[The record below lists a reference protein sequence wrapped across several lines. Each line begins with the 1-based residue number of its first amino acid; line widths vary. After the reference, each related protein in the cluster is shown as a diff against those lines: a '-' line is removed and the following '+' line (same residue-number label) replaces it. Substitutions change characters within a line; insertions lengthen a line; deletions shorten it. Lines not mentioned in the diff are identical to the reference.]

1 MAGRFLSVRALLVPG
16 VPAALAVVL
25 LTLGVALSFF
35 DGRPYVGGGLI
46 TAGLIAGAAAV
57 GAAVGD
63 VAWCLLVGDRELPR
77 QQEKSVESGS
87 G

>member
-16 VPAALAVVL
+16 VPAALAVVAL
-25 LTLGVALSFF
+25 PLGVVLSCF

-63 VAWCLLVGDRELPR
+63 VAWCLLVGDRELSRP
-77 QQEKSVESGS
+77 QEESVESGS

>member
-1 MAGRFLSVRALLVPG
+1 MAGRFLSVRAMLVPG
-16 VPAALAVVL
+16 VPAALAVML
-25 LTLGVALSFF
+25 LPLGVGMSCF

-63 VAWCLLVGDRELPR
+63 VAWCLMTAARERSGAQEGSVGD
-77 QQEKSVESGS
+77 GS

>member
-1 MAGRFLSVRALLVPG
+1 MADRFLSVRAMLVPG

-25 LTLGVALSFF
+25 LPLGIGMSCF

-63 VAWCLLVGDRELPR
+63 VAWVLLTSSRERSGPPEESVGD
-77 QQEKSVESGS
+77 GS

>member
-25 LTLGVALSFF
+25 LSLGVALSFF

-63 VAWCLLVGDRELPR
+63 VAWCLLVGDRELSRP
-77 QQEKSVESGS
+77 QEESVESGS